1 MENKDFAIKYKV
13 VKITNDKYILF
24 PMYLMSGESDAYS
37 FKSEEGEELPVAF
50 YKKDLKSKFVVDR
63 YYDLDDLEQIYDYEY
78 NPNDPDFLP
87 QFYFENMRN
96 TLIVLDYDTS
106 GDGSLR
112 RSEVNLD
119 DFKERQF
126 DLTFFRDRGLPVA
139 AMNQEYL
146 DMLMEVTE
154 SRELKAHLENLK
166 TQMLDYQKA
175 YDAKGI
181 TRIEVH
187 NGKVKSIDVN
197 KKVEG
202 AKPSYVHEKDAKSNE
217 SAPTLNKDI
226 SYDGLCRHI
235 KERVYGH
242 DEEIDDIALV
252 LYNNMTA
259 KEEDGVD
266 SFLITGPTG
275 VGKTE
280 TIEAAAEYLGIPYMA
295 VNAANLVPQGIKGT
309 SLEDVLTMVYM
320 KAGKDLV
327 RAQRGLVFL
336 DEFDKMNT
344 GDFELKGNVKEI
356 LLTYSQGGTIP
367 IENDHV
373 SLAFDTKM
381 LNKAYAGVFEK
392 IRENP
397 KVMGFGAAP
406 PKLVKL
412 DPLEIKNK
420 IVEKQYFSE
429 EEITRIP
436 IIIAYNDLDRETK
449 KQILLTCK
457 SNALAKKRNRYM
469 RDYGIDII
477 ADEEF
482 IDGVIDS
489 IDKKSKGMRVANGI
503 VTRLLNPAE
512 KEILR
517 NPDKG
522 YKRLVLTKKT
532 VANPKDFDLS

>member
-1 MENKDFAIKYKV
+1 MEDKNFAIKYKV
-13 VKITNDKYILF
+13 VKVSADKYILF
-24 PMYLMSGESDAYS
+24 PMYLMVGDSDAYS
-37 FKSEEGEELPVAF
+37 FKSTEGEELPVAF
-50 YKKDLKSKFVVDR
+50 YKKDLKNKFVVDR
-63 YYDLDDLEQIYDYEY
+63 YYDLDDLEQIYEYEY
-78 NPNDPDFLP
+78 NPDEPNFLP
-87 QFYFENMRN
+87 EFFYENMRN
-96 TLIVLDYDTS
+96 TLIVLDYDT
-106 GDGSLR
+106 GDGTVR

-119 DFKERQF
+119 DFKERQL
-126 DLTFFRDRGLPVA
+126 DITFLRDRGLPVA

-146 DMLMEVTE
+146 DMLMEATE
-154 SRELKAHLENLK
+154 SNELKALLENLK
-166 TQMLDYQKA
+166 TQMLDYQQL
-175 YDAKGI
+175 YDKQGV

-202 AKPSYVHEKDAKSNE
+202 ARPAHVIEKDKKGDTPDSRI
-217 SAPTLNKDI
+217 SKDI
-226 SYDGLCRHI
+226 SYDGLCKHI

-252 LYNNMTA
+252 LYNNITA
-259 KEEDGVD
+259 KDEDGVD

-280 TIEAAAEYLGIPYMA
+280 TIEAAAEYLAIPYMS
-295 VNAANLVPQGIKGT
+295 VNASNLVPQGIRGT
-309 SLEDVLTMVYM
+309 SLEDVLTMVYLN
-320 KAGKDLV
+320 AGKDLV

-356 LLTYSQGGTIP
+356 LLTYSQGGVIP

-373 SLAFDTKM
+373 SLAFNTKM

-392 IRENP
+392 IRETP
-397 KVMGFGAAP
+397 KVMGFGAEP
-406 PKLVKL
+406 PKTVKL

-420 IVEKQYFSE
+420 IVEKKYFSE

-436 IIIAYNDLDRETK
+436 IIIAYDDLDRETK

-469 RDYGIDII
+469 RDYGIDIV

-522 YKRLVLTKKT
+522 YKKLVLTKKT
-532 VANPKDFDLS
+532 VANPRDFDLS